1 MIDKH
6 GAFSTR
12 GNNVDKGQKNNKLND
27 EELDEVTGGVFGLS
41 EGGGCG
47 YFGCNSPYAYAL
59 SVTASKAMAREKT
72 IKRLIA
78 EGDIAG
84 AREKSQKMYNW
95 LISNNYKKEAAAFK
109 SAYWKYFPS

>member
-1 MIDKH
+1 MDIKKPLEM
-6 GAFSTR
+6 S
-12 GNNVDKGQKNNKLND
+12 D
-27 EELDEVTGGVFGLS
+27 EELDTVTGGVFGLS

-47 YFGCNSPYAYAL
+47 YFGCNSPYSYAL

-84 AREKSQKMYNW
+84 ATEKSQKMYNW
-95 LISNNYKKEAAAFK
+95 LISNNYKNEAAAFR